1 MPCKGKQTVQNA
13 RSDSERKN
21 KDGEVQWYLRLFL
34 ANITYIVIL
43 LTKTPKMAHSMA
55 NIPPT

>member
-1 MPCKGKQTVQNA
+1 MPCNGKQTVQNA

-34 ANITYIVIL
+34 AIITYIVIL

-55 NIPPT
+55 KLPPT